1 MKYRYSQ
8 EQLEQMALDPWLT
21 DRERIVFD
29 LYFRR
34 GWHIEDIA
42 AEIER
47 QRSTVDRDLQRI
59 RAKLGRMQEKR
70 G

>member
-8 EQLEQMALDPWLT
+8 EQLERMALDPWLT

-42 AEIER
+42 AEIDR

-59 RAKLGRMQEKR
+59 RAKMSRMQEKR

>member
-8 EQLEQMALDPWLT
+8 EQLERMALDPWLT

-42 AEIER
+42 AEIDR

-59 RAKLGRMQEKR
+59 RAKISRMQEKR